1 MTPNFTEP
9 TPTEPMSTP
18 IHLSEFT
25 ENLEVEAKLAR
36 GRDGQGA
43 LPESIWETYSAFANT
58 RGGTIF
64 LGVGERHDQ
73 FFADGIPCPEKVEA
87 ELWQIL
93 KDPTKVSHNILDQS
107 QIRTHVLPNGQSI
120 LIIVVPQAPSK
131 LKPIHIGGSLYDG
144 SYKRHESGDYHLER
158 EEVEQMLA
166 EQSKG

>member
-1 MTPNFTEP
+1 
-9 TPTEPMSTP
+9 MSTP

-58 RGGTIF
+58 HGGTIF

-73 FFADGIPCPEKVEA
+73 FFADGIPCPEQVEEA
-87 ELWQIL
+87 LWEGL
-93 KDPTKVSHNILDQS
+93 NDPARVSHNLLDRS
-107 QIRTHVLPNGQSI
+107 QVRTHCLPCGQSI
-120 LIIVVPQAPSK
+120 VIIVVPQAPRE
-131 LKPIHIGGSLYDG
+131 LRPIHVGGSLFDG

-158 EEVEQMLA
+158 EEVEHMLA
-166 EQSKG
+166 ERG